1 MYDDNRGVVEPLN
14 EPGIDGKGLI
24 IRGRH
29 LVVLDT
35 VEDSNI
41 YHRKL
46 GEMLMLREY
55 PLFVRDSG
63 PPSDFMQKYYTNV
76 RMCKHACACIIC
88 M

>member
-35 VEDSNI
+35 VESSNV
-41 YHRKL
+41 YHRTL

-63 PPSDFMQKYYTNV
+63 PPSDFIQKYITNV
-76 RMCKHACACIIC
+76 RLYNISMFVHE
-88 M
+88 